1 MTQLSSVHIGRQFA
15 RVYWRAFV
23 VQEKIFNL
31 RPRNTV
37 LSPQQTY
44 KIKSLYAWVTSKDQ
58 AFTESF
64 TDHVHSCLVC
74 CNGVEY
80 ENISQLHRRFLSSCN
95 ASPVK
100 ERRRAQIKQLAWP
113 MAEWQIRHRKSRF
126 VLSARFPVVNGRSRS
141 VACSRRSDSRAR
153 RSVGS
158 ELINIVW

>member
-1 MTQLSSVHIGRQFA
+1 MTQLSTVHIGRQVA

-23 VQEKIFNL
+23 IRKNL
-31 RPRNTV
+31 QSS
-37 LSPQQTY
+37 SPSVRLLQTY
-44 KIKSLYAWVTSKDQ
+44 KIKSLYAWVTSKNQ

-74 CNGVEY
+74 CNGVED
-80 ENISQLHRRFLSSCN
+80 ENISLLHSRFLSSCN

-141 VACSRRSDSRAR
+141 VAWSRRSDSRAR